1 MLNNGTFHEE
11 SRSSFD
17 GDEIRVRSFRA
28 SDHPDV
34 MRLYYAGVLAGRI
47 DPWDRTDDLHDID
60 ATYFR
65 REQDHFWVADANGR
79 VIGTAAISEDNVWV
93 AHLRRLRVE
102 RGWQDDDRV
111 AIRLI
116 RAAIYHAR
124 SYGCLKLVFHTSL
137 DSASAVELLRRLGFQ
152 FASIRDMGSRHLI
165 EFYDDL
171 YANVCPPDQEG
182 GGAWGQVSS

>member
-1 MLNNGTFHEE
+1 MADLN
-11 SRSSFD
+11 
-17 GDEIRVRSFRA
+17 
-28 SDHPDV
+28 
-34 MRLYYAGVLAGRI
+34 
-47 DPWDRTDDLHDID
+47 DIN

-65 REQDHFWVADANGR
+65 RPQDHFWVAAMNGR
-79 VIGTAAISEDNVWV
+79 VIGMVAISEDQARV

-102 RGWQDDDRV
+102 RPWQGDNRV

-137 DSASAVELLRRLGFQ
+137 DRAGAVELLRRLGFQ
-152 FASIRDMGSRHLI
+152 FASIRHMGSRHLI

-171 YANVCPPDQEG
+171 YANVCPQNEEG
-182 GGAWGQVSS
+182 DGAWGKAS